1 MKPALRIYV
10 GYAADVG
17 KTCAMLAKGQRQ
29 RGKLGVDIVVGF
41 VELHGHAPVLERLQG
56 SEAVPLRRVA
66 TRAGCSPE
74 MDLDAIVARRPRV
87 ALVDELLDA
96 VITFPSTSCGQPA
109 SHTGP
114 YRWVGQRR
122 SRAGGEPP

>member
-96 VITFPSTSCGQPA
+96 VITFPSTLMRPACQPHWPV
-109 SHTGP
+109 S
-114 YRWVGQRR
+114 VGGAAALQ
-122 SRAGGEPP
+122 GGW